1 MRIDGTT
8 GVVALL
14 GHPVAHSKSPE
25 MMNRAFQEA
34 GLPYIYAAFD
44 VAPEKLGDAVRG
56 LRALGVR
63 GWNVTIPHKVAIM
76 EWLDEV
82 EETARAI
89 GAVNTV
95 VNDNGRLVGYNTDG
109 AGYLHSLRDETG
121 LDITAQRV
129 LLLGAGG
136 AARAVGHALAT
147 AGVRHITV
155 ANRTKEKAEEL
166 AAHLRQW
173 TATDTVGLADL
184 NRVMEET
191 TLLVQTTS
199 VGMHPHVDEIPID
212 PSCLHDRLIVSDL
225 IYRPKWTRLLQE
237 AKERGARIHFGL
249 GMLLYQ
255 AVLAFEHWMGRP
267 APIAL
272 MREVLETSLQ
282 GE

>member
-1 MRIDGTT
+1 MHIDGTT

-25 MMNRAFQEA
+25 MMNRAFQAA
-34 GLPYIYAAFD
+34 GLPYLYAAFD
-44 VAPEKLGDAVRG
+44 VAPEALGDAVRG

-82 EETARAI
+82 DETAQAI

-109 AGYLHSLRDETG
+109 AGYLRSLREETG
-121 LDITAQRV
+121 LDVTAQHV
-129 LLLGAGG
+129 LIIGAGG

-155 ANRTKEKAEEL
+155 ANRTTEKAEEL
-166 AAHLRQW
+166 AAHLGQW
-173 TATDTVGLADL
+173 TATDVVGLADI
-184 NRVMEET
+184 NRVLEET
-191 TLLVQTTS
+191 TLLVQSTS
-199 VGMHPHVDEIPID
+199 VGMYPHVDEIPIA
-212 PSCLHDRLIVSDL
+212 PSGLHDRLIVSDL

-237 AKERGARIHFGL
+237 AKKRGARVHSGL

-255 AVLAFEHWMGRP
+255 AVLAFEHWTGRP
-267 APIAL
+267 APVEN
-272 MREVLETSLQ
+272 MREVLEASLQ